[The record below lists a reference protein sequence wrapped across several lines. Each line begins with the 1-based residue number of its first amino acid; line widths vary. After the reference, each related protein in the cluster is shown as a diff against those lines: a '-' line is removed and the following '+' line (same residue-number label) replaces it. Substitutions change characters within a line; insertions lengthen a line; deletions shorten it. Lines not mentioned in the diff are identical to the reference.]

1 MSVSE
6 DNQSL
11 SNHSQSYDDE
21 MSQMSGGGG
30 YFENNRGDHY
40 SEDSSPYYASSNV
53 DPSTRN
59 KCVVMRYNP
68 EKKRNVPVK
77 FFPTKSTPN
86 SIIKNA
92 LNGAFQTPF
101 RVGSRDEDLFF
112 SVLLATGELGQEAPL
127 LFYDSPEQ
135 YEQHFFT
142 KISVDAKDAW
152 RQKRDSA
159 LLSYNQRQ
167 ARRSSVNV
175 GGIIVK

>member
-21 MSQMSGGGG
+21 MSQMSEGGG
-30 YFENNRGDHY
+30 YFENHRGDHY
-40 SEDSSPYYASSNV
+40 SEDSSPYYASNS

-59 KCVVMRYNP
+59 KFVAMRYNP
-68 EKKRNVPVK
+68 EKKRIVPVK

-112 SVLLATGELGQEAPL
+112 SVLLATGEFGQEAPL

-135 YEQHFFT
+135 YEQHFFV
-142 KISVDAKDAW
+142 KLNVDSKDAW

-167 ARRSSVNV
+167 SRRSSVNV